1 MSNSHDVVRSYS
13 YKGRHRRET
22 LQMRKAAVAVAT
34 VGAAAAAPLI
44 GGGVAHADTSVWDR
58 VAQCESTN
66 NWSISTGNGFYGGL
80 QFTSSTWAA
89 YGGTQYA
96 PEANLAS
103 KAQQIAV
110 AQRVLASQ
118 GPGAWPVCSVQAG
131 LTSGNGG
138 ASSSAAASS
147 ESQAQTQTQSQP
159 QAATQQAPS
168 HPAESTPAQ
177 PDPTPVQSVK
187 SLGGSITGGNYVV
200 ELGDTLSKIANRAH
214 VNWHSLYS
222 QNKKIVGS
230 NPNLIFPGQK
240 LSLR

>member
-1 MSNSHDVVRSYS
+1 MSNSHDLVRSYS

-22 LQMRKAAVAVAT
+22 QQMRKAAVAVAT
-34 VGAAAAAPLI
+34 VGAAATAPLML

-58 VAQCESTN
+58 VAQCESTG

-118 GPGAWPVCSVQAG
+118 GAGAWPVCSVQAG
-131 LTSGNGG
+131 LTQGNGG
-138 ASSSAAASS
+138 ASTSAAST
-147 ESQAQTQTQSQP
+147 ETQAQSQP
-159 QAATQQAPS
+159 QAQQQAQAPA
-168 HPAESTPAQ
+168 AESTPE
-177 PDPTPVQSVK
+177 PTPTPVQSVK
-187 SLGGSITGGNYVV
+187 SLGGSITGSNYVV
-200 ELGDTLSKIANRAH
+200 EIGDTLSKIAQRAH
-214 VNWHSLYS
+214 VNWHSLYA
-222 QNKKIVGS
+222 QNKKVVGS
-230 NPNLIFPGQK
+230 NPNMIFPGQK
-240 LSLR
+240 LTLG